1 MEVRTSS
8 RNRKPVRRLVD
19 EKTTDWKPS
28 KHPTVECVM
37 SDSRPSENQE
47 EAWHFLEMEARARF
61 HPNNKKVKKGHAD
74 AAAAQGLAP

>member
-1 MEVRTSS
+1 MIRTSS
-8 RNRKPVRRLVD
+8 RNKKPIDRLVD
-19 EKTTDWKPS
+19 KKTADWKPS
-28 KHPTVECVM
+28 KHTAVKRVM
-37 SDSRPSENQE
+37 SDSRSSENQE